1 MDCVK
6 YVGVALSELKPS
18 TLNACWRP
26 IWPGCVKTNHVS
38 PNTTELHSDII
49 TVAHAIGREGFE
61 ELTIENVAE
70 LTADKVLNEEEILE
84 IVLEEHVHSKE
95 SSDDEE
101 GGPITANSILEG
113 LQLANKLGNHFLTN
127 DHNVERAVQFQRDLT
142 ACMAHYQESY
152 KELTKTKSQQSI
164 TEFMF
169 KTSEPVN
176 LVRNTS
182 PLNISSDES
191 DFVPNM
197 RKRVRLLPDS
207 DSE

>member
-1 MDCVK
+1 MQ
-6 YVGVALSELKPS
+6 LTE
-18 TLNACWRP
+18 
-26 IWPGCVKTNHVS
+26 
-38 PNTTELHSDII
+38 TELHSDII
-49 TVAHAIGREGFE
+49 TVVHAIGQEGFE

-84 IVLEEHVHSKE
+84 VVLEEHVHSKE
-95 SSDDEE
+95 SSDDGE
-101 GGPITANSILEG
+101 GGPITTNSILEG
-113 LQLANKLGNHFLTN
+113 LQLANKPGNHFLTN
-127 DHNVERAVQFQRDLT
+127 GHNAERTVQFQRDLT
-142 ACMAHYQESY
+142 ACMARYQESY
-152 KELTKTKSQQSI
+152 KELTKTKSQRSI

-169 KTSEPVN
+169 KTCEPVN